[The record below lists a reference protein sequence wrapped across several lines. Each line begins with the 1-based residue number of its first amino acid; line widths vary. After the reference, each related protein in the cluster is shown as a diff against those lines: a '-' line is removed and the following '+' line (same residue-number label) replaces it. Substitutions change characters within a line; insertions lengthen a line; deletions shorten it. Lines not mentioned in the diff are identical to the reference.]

1 MDNSLELSLKDFLQT
16 LNEVNDSV
24 ALDNITRDLN
34 VFVKRIQTGE
44 YLNTDFIARQTFDTP
59 RRVHEFFNYLN
70 GYYQG
75 SLLWQSLIGL
85 VDLHETSTIMDWCS
99 GLSPRIELALRSLS
113 YSGRLIM
120 VDSNLQSQQRLKS
133 LVEMLGVDYDLDFI
147 AEDLYLMKSHYKAD
161 LITGNHIMDDLLLN
175 EYCLMTGNSLFD
187 LYGDEHEFT
196 LATQMIMSYVS
207 LDTFCHKLSNTIN
220 SHLASEGTMILTH
233 YFGVTEKALGLKEW
247 SDWVGNVLLRLKSE
261 LLSVAFTPIDCSMV
275 KVDGVVCMLR
285 SPIKADK
292 NVD

>member
-1 MDNSLELSLKDFLQT
+1 
-16 LNEVNDSV
+16 
-24 ALDNITRDLN
+24 
-34 VFVKRIQTGE
+34 
-44 YLNTDFIARQTFDTP
+44 
-59 RRVHEFFNYLN
+59 VHEFFNYLN

-99 GLSPRIELALRSLS
+99 GLSPRIELALRSLG

-147 AEDLYLMKSHYKAD
+147 AEDLYLMKPDYKAD
-161 LITGNHIMDDLLLN
+161 LITGNHIIDDLLLN
-175 EYCLMTGNSLFD
+175 EYCCMTGDSLFD
-187 LYGDEHEFT
+187 LYGDEHKFT
-196 LATQMIMSYVS
+196 LAAQMIMSDVPV
-207 LDTFCHKLSNTIN
+207 DAFCRKLSNTIN
-220 SHLASEGTMILTH
+220 SHLASDGTVILTH

-261 LLSVAFTPIDCSMV
+261 LLSVDYIPIDYSTIN
-275 KVDGVVCMLR
+275 VDGVICMLR
-285 SPIKADK
+285 SPIRADK